1 MKRNYNVFKLL
12 TLQICICMLPA
23 CFSTPPAPSAEA
35 VIQFDEYEHSFG
47 TLSFKK
53 ETGYSFQFSNPG
65 KVPLVINDVKT
76 SCGCTVPEWPLKPLK
91 PGSKGEIKIK
101 YDAASPG
108 VFHKEIKVHY
118 NGSGSPAI
126 LRIKGQVEYPD
137 L

>member
-1 MKRNYNVFKLL
+1 MKKKTYVIKMLA
-12 TLQICICMLPA
+12 LQFIICMLPA
-23 CFSTPPAPSAEA
+23 CFSTPPAPGTEA

-76 SCGCTVPEWPLKPLK
+76 SCGCTVPEWPRKPVK
-91 PGSKGEIKIK
+91 PGSTGEIKIK

-108 VFHKEIKVHY
+108 AFSKEITVHY
-118 NGSGSPAI
+118 NGTGSPAV